1 MFSLIIVVA
10 IGIAL
15 FFSFWNGFTDAANA
29 ISTVI
34 ATKVLKPI
42 QAVALSAI
50 GNFIGMFFGVA
61 IALTIGK
68 GIISPDIISGELL
81 IAALIGALVYDVITW
96 YFGLPVSES
105 HVLIGGLMGAG
116 IAAQGLRVVNIGGI
130 LDKVVIPMVTSPL
143 IAIVVAFLFT
153 ALIIRL
159 FLKYHAY
166 KMNRY
171 FRVLQI
177 FSSFF
182 FSVTHGTNDA
192 QKVMGI
198 ITAMLLYYGVLTS
211 FDVPLWVIIAS
222 HATISLGTFF
232 GGWRIVKTMAQ
243 KITNL
248 KPYQGFSAETSGA
261 IILSITAM
269 FGLPVSTTHVIS
281 GSIMGVGATRR
292 LKAVRW
298 GVTRTIAI
306 AWILSIPMAGISSF
320 VIYKLMDFI
329 IF

>member
-1 MFSLIIVVA
+1 MVFA

-42 QAVALSAI
+42 QAVALSAM

-81 IAALIGALVYDVITW
+81 IASLIGALVYDVITW

-116 IAAQGLRVVNIGGI
+116 IAAQGLGVVNVGGI
-130 LDKVVIPMVTSPL
+130 FDKVIIPMVTSPL
-143 IAIVVAFLFT
+143 IALVVAFLFT

-159 FLKYHAY
+159 FLKYHAH

-198 ITAMLLYYGVLTS
+198 ITAMLLYYGILTS

-248 KPYQGFSAETSGA
+248 QPYQGFSAETSGA

-281 GSIMGVGATRR
+281 GSIMGVGTTRR

>member
-1 MFSLIIVVA
+1 MIFA